1 MTFVPRFCARCGEGL
16 LDSMV
21 EDRPRQVC
29 PSCGTIAYR
38 NPLPVASAAV
48 VNEQREVL
56 VVKRR
61 QDPHRGEWCL
71 PIGFAELGET
81 IAEAAQR
88 ELREEA
94 GIEARVLRLLDV
106 TSEESDFYGDL
117 LIVTYEA
124 EKTGG
129 MEVPGSDA
137 EEAAY
142 LPVEAL
148 PALAFRANERAVAA
162 LREAR
167 REEWAIRDSFESLQ
181 AGESGGLLSN
191 ALVALI
197 STHAHEI
204 ARLWLADV
212 QTNSTTPSYHDA
224 DPEHLWPLVVTAV
237 SQFGRWLSGDGAEE
251 EIRHFYRSLGARR
264 RDEGFALAELLSSL
278 MLLRKHIWSCAR
290 SRGVWQGPLEAYRV
304 LELDRRLVL
313 FFDHAMYN
321 AVCGFGTDPEPIARA

>member
-1 MTFVPRFCARCGEGL
+1 MTLVPKFCSQCGESL
-16 LDSMV
+16 V
-21 EDRPRQVC
+21 ETVVEERARQVC
-29 PSCGTIAYR
+29 PCCGTIAYR

-48 VNEQREVL
+48 VNERHEVL
-56 VVKRR
+56 AVKRR

-81 IAEAAQR
+81 IAEAARR

-94 GIEARVLRLLDV
+94 GIEARILRLLDV
-106 TSEESDFYGDL
+106 TSEESEFYGDL

-129 MEVPGSDA
+129 TETPGSDA
-137 EEAAY
+137 EETAY
-142 LPVEAL
+142 LPVDAL
-148 PALAFRANERAVAA
+148 PPLAFRANERAVAA

-167 REEWAIRDSFESLQ
+167 AEEWAIRASFESLQ
-181 AGESGGLLSN
+181 AGGSGGMLSD
-191 ALVALI
+191 ALVGLI
-197 STHAHEI
+197 STHADEI

-212 QTNSTTPSYHDA
+212 QTNSTTPSYSDA

-251 EIRHFYRSLGARR
+251 EIRRFYRSLGARR
-264 RDEGFALAELLSSL
+264 REEGFALAELLSSL

-290 SRGVWQGPLEAYRV
+290 SHGVWQGPLEAYRV

-321 AVCGFGTDPEPIARA
+321 AVCGYGAGPETVAP